1 MEDEGRERGWQM
13 QRWQQTGMTMAVADD
28 DNGGQG

>member
-1 MEDEGRERGWQM
+1 MEDEGREQGWQM
-13 QRWQQTGMTMAVADD
+13 QRRQRTGMTMAVVDD